1 MNFYYNNSVEYLAL
15 KLRLSVFRAVFYYS
29 KEWLDVIIIRIIKER
44 NAESA
49 IEALKE
55 YEPEVAKV
63 IRQNKPGLAQRIK
76 AKELV
81 PGDIV
86 EVAGNVFS
94 PSFHL
99 IKELLI
105 DKKYILSI
113 FYR

>member
-1 MNFYYNNSVEYLAL
+1 
-15 KLRLSVFRAVFYYS
+15 
-29 KEWLDVIIIRIIKER
+29 
-44 NAESA
+44 
-49 IEALKE
+49 
-55 YEPEVAKV
+55 VAKV

-94 PSFHL
+94 SHFHL

-105 DKKYILSI
+105 DKKYIFELNKSGLWLYKDTIFILNQHKSI
-113 FYR
+113 Y